1 MRLVLLEV
9 AKLILVQTFLSLS
22 HRSLLIKHLLV
33 LDLIVEHLL
42 VALLAVFFEPEHVL
56 LDLLPE
62 RCLLHV
68 GKIAFPQRLC
78 LLQLLIDKF
87 ELHLHLE
94 VLQLINCSVALVF
107 VILLMLTL
115 NPAINK
121 VIAARN
127 DRILD

>member
-9 AKLILVQTFLSLS
+9 PKLVLVQTFLGLS
-22 HRSLLIKHLLV
+22 HRSLLPKHLLV
-33 LDLIVEHLL
+33 LDLLIEHLL
-42 VALLAVFFEPEHVL
+42 VTLLTVFLEPEHVL
-56 LDLLPE
+56 LNLLPE
-62 RCLLHV
+62 IGRLHV

-94 VLQLINCSVALVF
+94 VLQLIDCGVALIF
-107 VILLMLTL
+107 VIFFMLALDRT
-115 NPAINK
+115 INK

-127 DRILD
+127 D

>member
-9 AKLILVQTFLSLS
+9 AKLVLVQTFLGLS
-22 HRSLLIKHLLV
+22 HRSLLLKHLLV
-33 LDLIVEHLL
+33 LDLIIEHLL
-42 VALLAVFFEPEHVL
+42 VALLAVLLEPEHVL
-56 LDLLPE
+56 LNLLPK
-62 RCLLHV
+62 CGLLHV

-94 VLQLINCSVALVF
+94 VLQLIYCGVALIF
-107 VILLMLTL
+107 VIFFMLTL
-115 NPAINK
+115 NSTINK

-127 DRILD
+127 D